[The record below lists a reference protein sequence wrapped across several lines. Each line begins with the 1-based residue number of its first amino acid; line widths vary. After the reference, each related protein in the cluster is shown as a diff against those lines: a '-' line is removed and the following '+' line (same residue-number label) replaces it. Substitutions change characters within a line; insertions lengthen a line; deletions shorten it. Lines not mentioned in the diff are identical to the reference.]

1 MIGNDIVDLKQ
12 AAKDSNWK
20 RPRFLDKIFTPRE
33 QQLIWSAKDQDQM
46 VWLLW
51 SMKEAA
57 YKVNVQQF
65 GKRFFNPKRLECTL
79 LSNFKGEVIIEDN
92 RYFIESTIT
101 DDFIYSIALLDRG
114 KSYTSEWFRDENFD
128 YKTQSTSLKD
138 TFLKSISDAGGL
150 DIEMLKIEKSQS
162 GVPLL
167 INGFVELPIRFSLT
181 HCGQFCGYIYC

>member
-33 QQLIWSAKDQDQM
+33 QQLIWSAKNQDQM

>member
-65 GKRFFNPKRLECTL
+65 GIRFFNPKRLECTL
-79 LSNFKGEVIIEDN
+79 LSNLKGEVVIEDN
-92 RYFIESTIT
+92 RYFIESIIT
-101 DDFIYSIALLDRG
+101 EDFIYSIALIASD
-114 KSYTSEWFRDENFD
+114 KSYKSEWFLNHSQD
-128 YKTQSTSLKD
+128 YGAQSKCLKRS
-138 TFLKSISDAGGL
+138 FLKTLNL
-150 DIEMLKIEKSQS
+150 DEVTIIKNNI
-162 GVPLL
+162 GVPKLQHNSDLL
-167 INGFVELPIRFSLT
+167 DVSFSLT
-181 HCGQFCGYIYC
+181 HHGAFSGYAIL

>member
-65 GKRFFNPKRLECTL
+65 GTRFFNPKR
-79 LSNFKGEVIIEDN
+79 FGM
-92 RYFIESTIT
+92 YF
-101 DDFIYSIALLDRG
+101 
-114 KSYTSEWFRDENFD
+114 
-128 YKTQSTSLKD
+128 
-138 TFLKSISDAGGL
+138 TF
-150 DIEMLKIEKSQS
+150 
-162 GVPLL
+162 
-167 INGFVELPIRFSLT
+167 
-181 HCGQFCGYIYC
+181 

>member
-12 AAKDSNWK
+12 AAKDSSWK

-65 GKRFFNPKRLECTL
+65 GIRFFNPKRLECTL
-79 LSNFKGEVIIEDN
+79 LSNLKGEVVIEDN
-92 RYFIESTIT
+92 RYFIESIIT
-101 DDFIYSIALLDRG
+101 EDFIYSIALIASG
-114 KSYTSEWFRDENFD
+114 KSYKSEWFLNQSQD
-128 YKTQSTSLKD
+128 YIIQSKCLKNR
-138 TFLKSISDAGGL
+138 FLKTLNL
-150 DIEMLKIEKSQS
+150 DEVTIIKNNI
-162 GVPLL
+162 GVPKLQHNSDLL
-167 INGFVELPIRFSLT
+167 DVSFSLT
-181 HCGQFCGYIYC
+181 HHGAFSGYAIL

>member
-20 RPRFLDKIFTPRE
+20 RPRFLDKIYTPKE
-33 QQLIWSAKDQDQM
+33 QQLIWSAKNQDQM

-79 LSNFKGEVIIEDN
+79 LSNLKGEVIIGDN
-92 RYFIESTIT
+92 RYFTESIIT
-101 DDFIYSIALLDRG
+101 EDFIYSIALIASD
-114 KSYTSEWFRDENFD
+114 KSYKSEWFLNQSQD
-128 YKTQSTSLKD
+128 YITQSKCLKNR
-138 TFLKSISDAGGL
+138 FLKTLNL
-150 DIEMLKIEKSQS
+150 DEVTIVKNKI
-162 GVPLL
+162 GVPKLQHNSNML
-167 INGFVELPIRFSLT
+167 DVSFSLT
-181 HCGQFCGYIYC
+181 HHGAFSGYAIL